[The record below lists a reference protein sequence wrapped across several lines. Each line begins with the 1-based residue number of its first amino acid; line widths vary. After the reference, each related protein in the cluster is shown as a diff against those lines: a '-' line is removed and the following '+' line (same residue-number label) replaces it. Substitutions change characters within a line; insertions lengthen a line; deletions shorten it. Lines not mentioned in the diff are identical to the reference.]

1 MQNVLITGVSGGMGK
16 ATALKFLNNGYRV
29 YGLDINNPNFINDNF
44 FFFKVDLTNSEEI
57 NKVYYQLNESNI
69 KIDSIINTAG
79 IYNLD
84 SLIEINEKDF
94 IKIFN
99 INVFSIYRINKTF
112 IPLLNDKG
120 KIFVISSELGPLDPL
135 PFTGIYAITK
145 STIEKY
151 VYSLRMEL
159 QLLGYKVILIR
170 PGAVDTGLL
179 DVSMNSLDNFINSTS
194 HYKCNAS
201 KFKDIVNSVESKK
214 ISPNKI
220 GNLIYKVNKKKNPKY
235 VYNIN
240 RNKLLLLLNI
250 LPKRLQNKIIKS
262 ILKS

>member
-1 MQNVLITGVSGGMGK
+1 M
-16 ATALKFLNNGYRV
+16 
-29 YGLDINNPNFINDNF
+29 
-44 FFFKVDLTNSEEI
+44 
-57 NKVYYQLNESNI
+57 
-69 KIDSIINTAG
+69 
-79 IYNLD
+79 
-84 SLIEINEKDF
+84 IEISEKDF

-170 PGAVDTGLL
+170 PGAVDTVLL
-179 DVSMNSLDNFINSTS
+179 NVSMNSLDNFINSTS

-201 KFKDIVNSVESKK
+201 KH
-214 ISPNKI
+214 
-220 GNLIYKVNKKKNPKY
+220 
-235 VYNIN
+235 
-240 RNKLLLLLNI
+240 
-250 LPKRLQNKIIKS
+250 KRM
-262 ILKS
+262 

>member
-1 MQNVLITGVSGGMGK
+1 MWYSKCMKKSVLITGVSGGMGLSTLK
-16 ATALKFLNNGYRV
+16 KFLNNDYIV
-29 YGLDINNPNFINDNF
+29 YGLDVVEPNFNNENF
-44 FFFKVDLTNSEEI
+44 HFFKVDLTKQELI
-57 NKVYYQLNESNI
+57 NKVFDELNNLNI
-69 KIDSIINTAG
+69 KLNTIINTAG

-84 SLIEINEKDF
+84 SLIEINEEDF

-112 IPLLNDKG
+112 LPLLKKNG
-120 KIFVISSELGPLDPL
+120 KIIVISSELGPLDPL

-145 STIEKY
+145 ATIEKY

-179 DVSMNSLDNFINSTS
+179 DVSINALNRFVDKTT

-201 KFKDIVNSVESKK
+201 KFKNIVNSVESKK
-214 ISPNKI
+214 ISPDKI
-220 GNLIYKVNKKKNPKY
+220 GNLIYKVSQKKNPKY
-235 VYNIN
+235 
-240 RNKLLLLLNI
+240 
-250 LPKRLQNKIIKS
+250 PS
-262 ILKS
+262 ISIFPPALGHTI